1 VEFFGEHFKFLDDKG
16 RVSIPREFREVLAQA
31 GGEEALV
38 ITKNMDRGL
47 TAYPPEEWVRF
58 VKRLEQCASG
68 KKRTALNRL
77 YLAPKTEILLDK
89 QGRLPLTKA
98 QRKWAGIGDD
108 DREIVV
114 VGNFRRIDIFS
125 PDRYRE
131 VVGSDVELIMR
142 DEELINELDLP

>member
-16 RVSIPREFREVLAQA
+16 RVNIPREFREVLAQA

-38 ITKNMDRGL
+38 VTKNMERGL
-47 TAYPPEEWVRF
+47 TAYPANEWARF
-58 VKRLEQCASG
+58 VKRLEQCASS
-68 KKRTALNRL
+68 KKRTSLNRL
-77 YLAPKTEILLDK
+77 YLAPKTEVLLDK

-108 DREIVV
+108 DREIVL

-131 VVGSDVELIMR
+131 VVGSDVELIIR

>member
-1 VEFFGEHFKFLDDKG
+1 VEFFGEYFKSLDDKG

-38 ITKNMDRGL
+38 VTKNMDRGL
-47 TAYPPEEWVRF
+47 TAYPTEEWVRF

-68 KKRTALNRL
+68 KKRTSLNRL
-77 YLAPKTEILLDK
+77 YLAPKTEVLLDK

-98 QRKWAGIGDD
+98 QRKWTGIGDD
-108 DREIVV
+108 DREIVL

-125 PDRYRE
+125 PERYRE